1 VVSVGDDKKSVGDIA
16 ATFIIQEAKK
26 AIATTGRFTVAFS
39 GGSLPKIVGPSLVEK
54 KVENMDKWFVF
65 FSDERC
71 VKLSSDDSN
80 YKSVHEFVL
89 DPLKIPEENVITI
102 DPNEYG
108 DAEKA
113 AKLYE
118 ESITGFFKNSSS
130 PPVFDLILLGMGPD
144 GHTCS
149 LFPKHKLLAETKATI
164 APIADSPKPPS
175 NRITFTYPVLD
186 AAKAVAFVCCGG
198 GKSGALKT
206 VIEGAKTPDD
216 QLPSGRIK
224 NKRVFWYVDKAA
236 AAELKEE
243 SIQSKI

>member
-1 VVSVGDDKKSVGDIA
+1 VV
-16 ATFIIQEAKK
+16 
-26 AIATTGRFTVAFS
+26 
-39 GGSLPKIVGPSLVEK
+39 
-54 KVENMDKWFVF
+54 
-65 FSDERC
+65 
-71 VKLSSDDSN
+71 
-80 YKSVHEFVL
+80 
-89 DPLKIPEENVITI
+89 TI
-102 DPNEYG
+102 DPNQYE

-118 ESITGFFKNSSS
+118 ESVAGFFKDSSS
-130 PPVFDLILLGMGPD
+130 STPVFDLILLGMGPD

-149 LFPKHKLLAETKATI
+149 LFPKHKLLAETKANI
-164 APIADSPKPPS
+164 APITDSPKPPS

-206 VIEGAKTPDD
+206 VIEGSETPDD

-243 SIQSKI
+243 SMQSKI